1 MLRVGS
7 SGKIRA
13 CGKGPDNTVR
23 NNYQTQKG
31 ASLLTSNFPN
41 FCHHHYRHQHV
52 LVNHQLPGSL
62 FELPP
67 KLSMSFWPEAAFHFA
82 LKGRGR
88 EGGRGPQKSSHPP
101 CAALSFADGIAGRE
115 QVRLPLRF
123 HPTLLLLLLSPNRQR
138 KLFQERKRRRNFC
151 PRICKYFSSRAVK
164 DKAFC
169 LSCSCSVWQ
178 TE

>member
-23 NNYQTQKG
+23 NNCQTQKG

-52 LVNHQLPGSL
+52 MVNHQLPGSL

-67 KLSMSFWPEAAFHFA
+67 KLSMLFWPEAAFHFA

-88 EGGRGPQKSSHPP
+88 GGSGRGRWLEGWVAAEVLSPP
-101 CAALSFADGIAGRE
+101 LSFADQAGEITATLPQLSPTIPGNE
-115 QVRLPLRF
+115 QEATILS
-123 HPTLLLLLLSPNRQR
+123 LLLRQNFLL
-138 KLFQERKRRRNFC
+138 
-151 PRICKYFSSRAVK
+151 A
-164 DKAFC
+164 
-169 LSCSCSVWQ
+169 SCDR
-178 TE
+178 

>member
-7 SGKIRA
+7 SGKIRG

-23 NNYQTQKG
+23 NNCQTQKG
-31 ASLLTSNFPN
+31 ASSLTSSFPN

-52 LVNHQLPGSL
+52 MVNQQLPGSL

-88 EGGRGPQKSSHPP
+88 WQQEGELGGCVAAEVLSPP
-101 CAALSFADGIAGRE
+101 LSFADQAGEITATLPQLSPTIPGNE
-115 QVRLPLRF
+115 QEATILS
-123 HPTLLLLLLSPNRQR
+123 LLL
-138 KLFQERKRRRNFC
+138 
-151 PRICKYFSSRAVK
+151 A
-164 DKAFC
+164 
-169 LSCSCSVWQ
+169 SCAR
-178 TE
+178 